1 MCKEYDENKPISS
14 IFEYLK
20 WVELLQ
26 SQGRYVFRGVSSK
39 TYKIEASTYRRLI
52 NRNVSPDNN
61 GDGTDESDIEPDNN
75 GDSLINNNV
84 HNPNRLLHI
93 NKEMIDEANLHRH
106 GWEDEVAKSDLNLLA
121 DLQHKGAATC
131 LIDFTNNP
139 LVALWMACRAS
150 SKGKIEG
157 KVYAVDISSHLKF
170 KPVSIE
176 DSLNNSISDF
186 FEYDEIEGYQLYQWQ
201 PNSQNNRMRAQQSIF
216 LFGGARISDY
226 KICLID
232 ENEKQSIL
240 NSLKYMAGITG
251 DNLFPDTEGFASQ
264 RSESKPYID
273 HDNPNDSLAT
283 SYLERGRQA
292 SSDGKIDEAINSFT
306 TGISIQPS
314 EEHLKDL
321 YKERAL
327 VYYNQREYKN
337 AISDCREVLEND
349 PTHISALLLQGR
361 AYSDSEPQQTREA
374 IRVFEKITS
383 LNTESAE
390 AYFRLAMLQIENDKR
405 KALENL
411 NNAIQVDS
419 TNPISRYWRGKL
431 KYEAEQYKEAI
442 IDFDEAI
449 KYKSDNSNTYYL
461 RGMCKY
467 TLATLYDDQVSSK
480 DDVDVA
486 LEQIKEAK
494 NDFDLAIIL
503 ETNDPFPYFYRGI
516 CKRRLGDT
524 ESAKSDL
531 LTAQVYAVSNNNT
544 RLQAIIEDS
553 LSATD

>member
-1 MCKEYDENKPISS
+1 MCKEYGENKPISS

-20 WVELLQ
+20 WVEQLQ
-26 SQGRYVFRGVSSK
+26 LHGRYVFRGVSSK
-39 TYKIEASTYRRLI
+39 TYDIEASTYRRLI
-52 NRNVSPDNN
+52 NRKVSQNKNGADSDEDDVRPSGN
-61 GDGTDESDIEPDNN
+61 GDNLVNEDVN
-75 GDSLINNNV
+75 
-84 HNPNRLLHI
+84 NPNRLLHI
-93 NKEMIDEANLHRH
+93 NKEMIDEANLQRH
-106 GWEDEVAKSDLNLLA
+106 GWKNEVAKSDLNLLA

-139 LVALWMACRAS
+139 LVALWMACRTS

-176 DSLNNSISDF
+176 DSRKNISDF

-201 PNSQNNRMRAQQSIF
+201 PNYQNNRMRAQQSIF

-232 ENEKQSIL
+232 KDKKQNIL
-240 NSLKYMAGITG
+240 SSLKKLAGITG

-273 HDNPNDSLAT
+273 HDDPNESLAI
-283 SYLERGRQA
+283 SYLERGRRA

-314 EEHLKDL
+314 EELLKDL
-321 YKERAL
+321 YKERAI
-327 VYYNQREYKN
+327 VYYNQREYEKT
-337 AISDCREVLEND
+337 ISDCREVLEND
-349 PTHISALLLQGR
+349 PAHIFVLLLQGR
-361 AYSDSEPQQTREA
+361 VYSDSGQTREA
-374 IRVFEKITS
+374 ISVFEKIIS
-383 LNTESAE
+383 LDTKNSE
-390 AYFRLAMLQIENDKR
+390 AYFRLAILQIGSDDR

-411 NNAIQVDS
+411 NNAIQLDS
-419 TNPISRYWRGKL
+419 TNPISRYWSGKL
-431 KYEAEQYKEAI
+431 KHEARQYKQAI
-442 IDFDEAI
+442 TDFDEAI
-449 KYKSDNSNTYYL
+449 KHKSDNSNTYYL

-467 TLATLYDDQVSSK
+467 DLAASYSEER
-480 DDVDVA
+480 VDEA
-486 LEQIKEAK
+486 LELFEDAK
-494 NDFDLAIIL
+494 TDFDLAIIL

-516 CKRRLGDT
+516 CKGRLGDT

-531 LTAQVYAVSNNNT
+531 QTAYVYAETNNNT
-544 RLQAIIEDS
+544 RLQTIIERS
-553 LSATD
+553 LSSTD